1 MGFRNLPEMKPNN
14 KPQFAG
20 VGFDFGGGEIDHPVT
35 SVNGE
40 TGTVVLDAADVGA
53 LPADTSI
60 PTKTSDL
67 ENDSGFVDSDII
79 APVETTSTASQAY
92 TVGQY
97 FINSLGQLCRVTV
110 DIASGGTITVGTNC
124 VVEPVGA
131 ALTLLNSN
139 YVLLWANTDPSGEFS
154 STTLNIDMSDYDY
167 IEVWFGASTNIPQF
181 CNKFKV
187 GLNVETILRMTTIAT
202 DNHEL
207 YSVSRALTVG
217 TTGITFGRGMQ
228 WYGGYY
234 YEWDTRCIPN
244 SIYGI
249 KI

>member
-20 VGFDFGGGEIDHPVT
+20 VGFDFGGGETDHPVT

-53 LPADTSI
+53 LPADTTI

-79 APVETTSTASQAY
+79 APVEATSTASQAY

-124 VVEPVGA
+124 VVEPVGT
-131 ALTLLNSN
+131 ALTSLNSKNGNIAYSGNSWSDVNTTYNLGVPAEAISGATSLLLN
-139 YVLLWANTDPSGEFS
+139 ASGTGIQAFS
-154 STTLNIDMSDYDY
+154 I
-167 IEVWFGASTNIPQF
+167 FGANAYCLVLRWHDWGQGSVVISGGTINMIDYSFVVLSKGYPADSYRISLIP
-181 CNKFKV
+181 
-187 GLNVETILRMTTIAT
+187 
-202 DNHEL
+202 
-207 YSVSRALTVG
+207 
-217 TTGITFGRGMQ
+217 
-228 WYGGYY
+228 
-234 YEWDTRCIPN
+234 
-244 SIYGI
+244 
-249 KI
+249 